1 MTAITP
7 PELPKLIVNASGRH
21 KYVFTYKNRWDAE
34 KKRACRG
41 KGDSKCVG
49 KLLPVEGKEDCGEII
64 FNEEFKTQYPELN
77 DLRVLRYKGGRL
89 EFKPV
94 DDDTHSIVRAGGF
107 ERLHAGATWALNQLL
122 AGTPLMRALQAAF
135 PEYKMHSRLLSLAY
149 YLVINR
155 DSSLCNYEEFA
166 ECTWVPYSR
175 GLTSGSI
182 SRLLGN
188 ITKHRVSR
196 FLQELNK
203 AYVRFHGSE
212 VTEARRFWA
221 LNSTSIT
228 SYSEN
233 ISSVEYGHNK
243 DLIDAPQTN
252 VLLIVDQKTGEPV
265 YYRNFDGNVPDVC
278 TVRNTL
284 AELAMLNISTENV
297 VLVTYKGYC
306 SNKNWEDMLRS
317 SVSFICNARR
327 NMHSAVT
334 TLINENYHRL
344 VDWNN
349 KIEYIGQNAVTIPI
363 EWVYDEYPV
372 KGRLGQKNARKTLYF
387 HLYYS
392 KEINDEIA
400 NRLSSNLADAL
411 RQLRSDPDKLTETQ
425 RKLIADYTTEADGK
439 TIISMSKVDEK
450 LRYAGVR
457 VLVSDTITDPLEC
470 CVAYEE
476 RNQVEHAFNTLKA
489 RLSCNRT
496 GVHSTKAWE
505 GKLFLQMLA
514 SAIAG
519 MVRARVKIY
528 NESAVR
534 KKCRVHYDSD
544 YKLLARLNNVY
555 MTKCRSGWIFDEV
568 VGKKKELFRVLG
580 VPVPTAEQVFERD
593 EVAEAPE
600 EVHDIEELAAE
611 MNDDGIDEL

>member
-1 MTAITP
+1 M
-7 PELPKLIVNASGRH
+7 
-21 KYVFTYKNRWDAE
+21 
-34 KKRACRG
+34 
-41 KGDSKCVG
+41 
-49 KLLPVEGKEDCGEII
+49 
-64 FNEEFKTQYPELN
+64 
-77 DLRVLRYKGGRL
+77 
-89 EFKPV
+89 
-94 DDDTHSIVRAGGF
+94 
-107 ERLHAGATWALNQLL
+107 
-122 AGTPLMRALQAAF
+122 
-135 PEYKMHSRLLSLAY
+135 
-149 YLVINR
+149 
-155 DSSLCNYEEFA
+155 
-166 ECTWVPYSR
+166 
-175 GLTSGSI
+175 
-182 SRLLGN
+182 
-188 ITKHRVSR
+188 
-196 FLQELNK
+196 
-203 AYVRFHGSE
+203 
-212 VTEARRFWA
+212 
-221 LNSTSIT
+221 
-228 SYSEN
+228 
-233 ISSVEYGHNK
+233 
-243 DLIDAPQTN
+243 
-252 VLLIVDQKTGEPV
+252 
-265 YYRNFDGNVPDVC
+265 
-278 TVRNTL
+278 
-284 AELAMLNISTENV
+284 
-297 VLVTYKGYC
+297 
-306 SNKNWEDMLRS
+306 
-317 SVSFICNARR
+317 
-327 NMHSAVT
+327 
-334 TLINENYHRL
+334 
-344 VDWNN
+344 
-349 KIEYIGQNAVTIPI
+349 
-363 EWVYDEYPV
+363 YDEYPI

-611 MNDDGIDEL
+611 MVDDDIDEL